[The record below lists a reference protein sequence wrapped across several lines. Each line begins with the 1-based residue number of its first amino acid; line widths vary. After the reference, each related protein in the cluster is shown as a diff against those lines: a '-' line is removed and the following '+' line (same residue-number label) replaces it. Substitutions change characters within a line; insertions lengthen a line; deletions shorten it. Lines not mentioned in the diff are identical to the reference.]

1 MYEYNCRAS
10 KFQRMS
16 SEYAAGSR
24 FVKKTISTHQTQHT
38 TANPIVSTA
47 ASLRSQ
53 GNIYNYTY
61 KYKYTFDKSILKL

>member
-10 KFQRMS
+10 KFQGVS
-16 SEYAAGSR
+16 SKYAAGSR
-24 FVKKTISTHQTQHT
+24 FVKKTISTKHN

-61 KYKYTFDKSILKL
+61 KSKFTFDKSIK